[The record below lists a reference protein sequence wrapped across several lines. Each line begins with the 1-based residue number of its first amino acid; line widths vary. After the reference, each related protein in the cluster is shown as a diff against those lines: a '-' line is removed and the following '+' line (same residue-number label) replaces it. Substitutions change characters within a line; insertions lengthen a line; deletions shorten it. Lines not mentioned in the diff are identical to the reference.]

1 LYCRDCMVPD
11 VATGD
16 PTRMVCLNCARR
28 IVAPRTVSKYAG
40 LGSYLKF
47 RGGFTDTVKLGF
59 ARIDGI
65 LGDNLPMDAYKSETW
80 WDNSANHVH
89 TKAWLDA
96 GWEVQEVNL
105 KEGYVVFKK
114 VRVVPISA
122 SRSKGVKQFTPIRV
136 RTPKP
141 RTPSKTKL
149 SKLYARIKNLERQ
162 RTDVPSFH
170 GSFKPRPKHEKTLYR
185 PDEKPKQ

>member
-1 LYCRDCMVPD
+1 MVPD

-47 RGGFTDTVKLGF
+47 RGSFTDTVKLGF

-80 WDNSANHVH
+80 WDNSVNRVH
-89 TKAWLDA
+89 TKAWLVA
-96 GWEVQEVNL
+96 GWEVQGVNL

-114 VRVVPISA
+114 VRDVPIST
-122 SRSKGVKQFTPIRV
+122 SRSKSGKQFTPVHV

-162 RTDVPSFH
+162 RTDVPSFR
-170 GSFKPRPKHEKTLYR
+170 GSFKPKPRHERRLFR
-185 PDEKPKQ
+185 PDEKPK

>member
-1 LYCRDCMVPD
+1 MVPD

-16 PTRMVCLNCARR
+16 PMRMVCLNCARR

-47 RGGFTDTVKLGF
+47 RGSFTDTVKLGF

-65 LGDNLPMDAYKSETW
+65 LGDNLPMDAYKGETC
-80 WDNSANHVH
+80 WDNSANRMH

-96 GWEVQEVNL
+96 GWEVQRIDL

-114 VRVVPISA
+114 VRDVPISA
-122 SRSKGVKQFTPIRV
+122 SRSKINKQFTPVHV
-136 RTPKP
+136 RRPKP
-141 RTPSKTKL
+141 RTPSKTQL

-162 RTDVPSFH
+162 RTAIPSFH
-170 GSFKPRPKHEKTLYR
+170 GSFKPKSKHEKTLYK